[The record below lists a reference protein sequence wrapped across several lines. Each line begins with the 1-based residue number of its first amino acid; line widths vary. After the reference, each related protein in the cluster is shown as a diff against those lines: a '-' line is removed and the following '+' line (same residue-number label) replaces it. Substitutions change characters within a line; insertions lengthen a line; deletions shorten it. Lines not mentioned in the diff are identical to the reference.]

1 MISAAKFPLHV
12 RIAVAMGLPTVGML
26 VMAAK
31 GGAGVGLMVAG
42 AITAV
47 TLIVGIPT
55 LLGLTRQLG
64 ALRAALDRVADN
76 ADLSA
81 RAEQYGN
88 DALGSCAA
96 QFNHM
101 MERLHETVRPFVE
114 SGDQIASAADN
125 LHDLAEQATEGN
137 RRQQEETK
145 RLTVAMTELLEQ
157 VKEVTA
163 GTQQAAQATEQARGE
178 TQNGALVATEA
189 MCAIE
194 AVFAEMD
201 KATGAINE
209 LDENSR
215 NIGVV
220 LDVIGSISDQ
230 TNLLALNAA
239 IEAAR
244 AGEHGRGFAV
254 VADEVRQ
261 LASKT
266 HESIQQIQEIIQQL
280 QHGAQAAVTLMG
292 EAQTQAQEGVEKVE
306 GSAESLGVIAG
317 EVATIWDMNN
327 KIADAA
333 GYQES
338 VVAEIDRN
346 VDVIYEAA
354 AATAEAA
361 SQTSE
366 ASAAL
371 QSLAARL
378 RSASTEIKV

>member
-1 MISAAKFPLHV
+1 MNAALKLPLHLRLGIAIGLPIAAMLFFAGAKGIGAGFIV
-12 RIAVAMGLPTVGML
+12 AAVIAAVALAL
-26 VMAAK
+26 
-31 GGAGVGLMVAG
+31 
-42 AITAV
+42 
-47 TLIVGIPT
+47 GIPT
-55 LLGLTRQLG
+55 LLGLSRQLN
-64 ALRAALDRVADN
+64 ALREALRRVADD
-76 ADLSA
+76 ADLTA
-81 RAEQYGN
+81 RAEQYA
-88 DALGSCAA
+88 DDDLGSCAA
-96 QFNHM
+96 QFNRAL
-101 MERLHETVRPFVE
+101 ERLHSTVRPFVE
-114 SGDQIASAADN
+114 SGDQITLAADE
-125 LHDLAEQATEGN
+125 LHDLAEQATDGT
-137 RRQQEETK
+137 RRQQEETQ
-145 RLTVAMTELLEQ
+145 RLAVAMTELLEQ

-163 GTQQAAQATEQARGE
+163 STQQAAAATEQARGE

-201 KATGAINE
+201 KATGAIND

-346 VDVIYEAA
+346 VDVIHDAA
-354 AATAEAA
+354 SATADGAA
-361 SQTSE
+361 RTSE
-366 ASAAL
+366 ASGRL
-371 QSLAARL
+371 QQLSTLL
-378 RSASTEIKV
+378 RGASTEIKV

>member
-1 MISAAKFPLHV
+1 MKSGTKFPLHL
-12 RIAVAMGLPTVGML
+12 RLGLAMGLPAIGVVIIALKNGFGGISL
-26 VMAAK
+26 VAL
-31 GGAGVGLMVAG
+31 GL
-42 AITAV
+42 TAV
-47 TLIVGIPT
+47 ALIIGLPA
-55 LLGLTRQLG
+55 LFGLTRQLRALRG
-64 ALRAALDRVADN
+64 ALDQVADN
-76 ADLSA
+76 ADLTT
-81 RAEQYGN
+81 RVEQFGN
-88 DALGSCAA
+88 DDLGSCAA
-96 QFNHM
+96 QFNHT
-101 MERLHETVRPFVE
+101 MERLNELARPFVQ
-114 SGDQIASAADN
+114 SSDQIASAANN
-125 LHDLAEQATEGN
+125 LHDLAEQATDGT
-137 RRQQEETK
+137 RRQQEETS
-145 RLTVAMTELLEQ
+145 RVATAMTELLTQ
-157 VKEVTA
+157 VQEVA
-163 GTQQAAQATEQARGE
+163 GNTQQAAQATEQARGE

-201 KATGAINE
+201 KATGAITE

-266 HESIQQIQEIIQQL
+266 HQSIQQIQEIIQQL
-280 QHGAQAAVTLMG
+280 QHGAQSAVKLMG
-292 EAQTQAQEGVEKVE
+292 QAQAQAQDGVEKVE

-327 KIADAA
+327 KIAEATR
-333 GYQES
+333 YQES

-346 VDVIYEAA
+346 VDVIYDSATVTADGAA
-354 AATAEAA
+354 
-361 SQTSE
+361 QTSE
-366 ASAAL
+366 ASALL
-371 QSLAARL
+371 QELAARL
-378 RSASTEIKV
+378 QSVSREIKV